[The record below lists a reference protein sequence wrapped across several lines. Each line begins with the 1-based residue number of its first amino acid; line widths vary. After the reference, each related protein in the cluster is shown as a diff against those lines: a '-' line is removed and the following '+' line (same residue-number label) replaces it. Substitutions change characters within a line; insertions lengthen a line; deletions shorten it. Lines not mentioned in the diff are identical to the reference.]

1 MKELSLVEIDMVSGA
16 GIYSD
21 AGALIGRGVGSIVGY
36 YRKNEQSADRGA
48 QFGKTIGSIVD
59 QSVSIITSWT
69 GKVKHV

>member
-36 YRKNEQSADRGA
+36 YRKNEQSAGRGEK
-48 QFGKTIGSIVD
+48 FGKTIGGIVD
-59 QSVSIITSWT
+59 QSVSIISSWE
-69 GKVKHV
+69 GKIKHA